1 MASDF
6 EIQRS
11 IYNIKSKEEAWKSI
25 ESQNWDV
32 SKKVTIKYWWK
43 MKNEPHL
50 INKGTGAGGAKTNEN
65 GKKFEQDTNSKVY
78 LENENFIKYPL
89 WLSKTFEDKIVT
101 FTTQAAFKNFMKEKF
116 NRDVCRHPD
125 EAFIVEFTSGRKLVI
140 IIEKKAQNVQ
150 GSVDQKLWSS
160 PSIKREYEICLGND
174 FEVYYGLC
182 LNQTLTNW
190 VISDKLKYKTLRQI
204 LEENKIEFF
213 NGCKED
219 YYQKLKQWF
228 LKIDFIM

>member
-1 MASDF
+1 MVSHLL
-6 EIQRS
+6 
-11 IYNIKSKEEAWKSI
+11 IYNIKIKKEAMKAI
-25 ESQNWDV
+25 ESQDWDV
-32 SKKVTIKYWWK
+32 YKKANVKQWWK
-43 MKNEPHL
+43 MINEPNS
-50 INKGTGAGGAKTNEN
+50 INKGTGAGGATTNEN
-65 GKKFEQDTNSKVY
+65 GKKFERDTNSEVH
-78 LENENFIKYPL
+78 LLNENFTKYPS
-89 WLSKTFEDKIVT
+89 WLSKTFEDKKVT
-101 FTTQAAFKNFMKEKF
+101 FTTQAAFKKFIKEKF

-160 PSIKREYEICLGND
+160 SSLKREYEICLGND

-190 VISDKLKYKTLRQI
+190 VVSDQLKYKTLRQI
-204 LEENKIEFF
+204 LQENKIEFF

>member
-1 MASDF
+1 MVSNLL
-6 EIQRS
+6 
-11 IYNIKSKEEAWKSI
+11 IYNKKIKEEAWKEI
-25 ESQNWDV
+25 ESQDWDADTKNTV
-32 SKKVTIKYWWK
+32 KLRWK
-43 MKNEPHL
+43 EINEPNL
-50 INKGTGAGGAKTNEN
+50 INKGTGAGGATTNEN
-65 GKKFEQDTNSKVY
+65 GKKFEQDTNSEEQLLK
-78 LENENFIKYPL
+78 ETFNKDTFG
-89 WLSKTFEDKIVT
+89 LSKTFEDKKVT
-101 FTTQAAFKNFMKEKF
+101 FTTQAAFKKFIKEKF

-125 EAFIVEFTSGRKLVI
+125 EAFIVEFISGRKLVI

-160 PSIKREYEICLGND
+160 PSLKREYEICLGND

-190 VISDKLKYKTLRQI
+190 VVSDQLKYKLLRQI

-213 NGCKED
+213 NGCKQD